1 MSNKQSVWKKISDKF
16 KGFFNKNKA
25 LPEGRGENVEL
36 QNRHQKF
43 VKKLQKSNVI
53 EQPVYVEN
61 SIENAIQQ
69 YLYSYLTQLQN
80 NNVQQGDVAYRA
92 LTELAGKKEQDNKSY
107 FAEQESL
114 FSELQ
119 KNDYNLQDQAGT
131 FMHIRNENFIK
142 THTKSEDIN
151 ARLYLNPTRANST
164 ELACQILNKMGK
176 NPIYLKILRDNSI
189 KNGASR
195 NEKIVIYLRQDEVP
209 QVTNNIMQ
217 ILKERPE
224 LFNDANYMNPFMKSI
239 GGIMSYA
246 PNPQTDMYRQI
257 DGNIVNVSKSYNSVL
272 SKALDDSTRNA
283 IRDLMPDEYNPNDFP
298 KALKQTIEQDS
309 TKLINRIKEYLQVSQ
324 LNNSI
329 LDIKGIENI
338 DRKTNEER

>member
-131 FMHIRNENFIK
+131 FMHIRPLLVINGDKLDAYAKVRGTNNCK
-142 THTKSEDIN
+142 KLLIN
-151 ARLYLNPTRANST
+151 AVKRSVEKFKERGV
-164 ELACQILNKMGK
+164 KV
-176 NPIYLKILRDNSI
+176 SI
-189 KNGASR
+189 GVAGSFL
-195 NEKIVIYLRQDEVP
+195 NEKDDEKWFK
-209 QVTNNIMQ
+209 QV
-217 ILKERPE
+217 KESFPKE
-224 LFNDANYMNPFMKSI
+224 EVYYNSLTLSVASHV
-239 GGIMSYA
+239 G
-246 PNPQTDMYRQI
+246 PNAF
-257 DGNIVNVSKSYNSVL
+257 GVGVSK
-272 SKALDDSTRNA
+272 K
-283 IRDLMPDEYNPNDFP
+283 I
-298 KALKQTIEQDS
+298 
-309 TKLINRIKEYLQVSQ
+309 
-324 LNNSI
+324 
-329 LDIKGIENI
+329 
-338 DRKTNEER
+338 